1 MQEYLDVGNECNFRN
16 VTNNK
21 KKDDRNKLEINVNK
35 LDWIGEAIG
44 FVLYQQTRNRYLYK
58 IGFQR
63 TINPFA

>member
-35 LDWIGEAIG
+35 IDL
-44 FVLYQQTRNRYLYK
+44 
-58 IGFQR
+58 
-63 TINPFA
+63 